1 MSQPGA
7 EGTPPRIRVMLVDDH
22 RIFNDGVRLL
32 LQQAPEIEVAAM
44 ANSGEQA
51 LEFAATVRPDVVLMD
66 VDLPGMGGI
75 EAMRRLAEMEPSP
88 AVVALSAF
96 QQGDVIADALE
107 AGAAAYVPKSH
118 APEELIDAIRQA
130 ADGSSSVPPEQVEAV
145 LARLRRRSEAP
156 ASSNPVGQDL
166 TPRERDVLL
175 LLADGASVAET
186 AEALHVSVFTIRGHV
201 RGILTKLGV
210 RSMTQAVAMALR
222 QGLLE
227 PPRPGA

>member
-75 EAMRRLAEMEPSP
+75 EAMRRLAKMEPSP

-145 LARLRRRSEAP
+145 LARLRRRSDTPAP
-156 ASSNPVGQDL
+156 SNPVGQDL
-166 TPRERDVLL
+166 TPRERDVLV

-210 RSMTQAVAMALR
+210 RSMTQAVALALR

-227 PPRPGA
+227 PPRPVG